1 MKNTSLIKIS
11 LSLFIIGIYVFLFGI
26 LGTVEGS
33 VELVEPEETVSSS
46 TTPPETSEPTEN
58 SVANRFPQAPDEGFS
73 YSTTINVENDA
84 KPLMGDYRNS
94 VPEFT
99 EETEEET
106 AATEAST
113 EDEPDFTVDDSDYAA
128 ETTTEPITTTTEAA
142 AETTTEEITT
152 EETTTEEGT
161 TTEEITTTEETT
173 TTEAPS
179 TVLNERLTVY
189 YSGSGGNVTG
199 DAADILAQVVM
210 GEIGGQF
217 DPEAIKAQ
225 AIAAYTYIKY
235 YNDNGS
241 VPYVAVRTP
250 NQTVID
256 CVNEVLGKALYYN
269 GTLIQSVYGASTAG
283 YTASSKNV
291 WGVDYPY
298 LQSKYCELDSLYDP
312 NYGYKTSMT
321 ADELKSLVYNNTGIS
336 LSGDPSGWITIDGYV
351 DTVFVGNMT
360 IGGQSTY
367 VNSSGKTV
375 TITGRVFR
383 EQITGYK
390 LRSACFEVSYDAST
404 DYFTFTTY
412 GYGHCVGLSQHGAN
426 LLATYKDYNYE
437 QILQFYFPGTEI
449 K

>member
-33 VELVEPEETVSSS
+33 AELTEAEETVSSS
-46 TTPPETSEPTEN
+46 TTPYETTEYTQD
-58 SVANRFPQAPDEGFS
+58 SAVNRAPQIPDDGFS
-73 YSTTINVENDA
+73 YSTTLNVENGA
-84 KPLMGDYRNS
+84 KPLMGDYSNNS
-94 VPEFT
+94 TET
-99 EETEEET
+99 AEETEEET
-106 AATEAST
+106 AATEASI
-113 EDEPDFTVDDSDYAA
+113 EDEPDFTVDDSDYETEATSSTTLTTTTSTTAA
-128 ETTTEPITTTTEAA
+128 ETTTTQET
-142 AETTTEEITT
+142 TTTEEITT
-152 EETTTEEGT
+152 E
-161 TTEEITTTEETT
+161 
-173 TTEAPS
+173 APAPA
-179 TVLNERLTVY
+179 VNEQLTVY

-199 DAADILAQVVM
+199 DAADIISQVVM

-250 NQTVID
+250 NQTVIN
-256 CVNEVLGKALYYN
+256 CINEVLGKAIYYN

-298 LQSKYCELDSLYDP
+298 LQSIYCELDSLYDP
-312 NYGYKTSMT
+312 NYGYKMSMT
-321 ADELKSLVYNNTGIS
+321 ADELKSLVYSNTGIS
-336 LSGDPSGWITIDGYV
+336 LSGDPSGWITIDSYV
-351 DTVFVGNMT
+351 DNVFVGNMT
-360 IGGQSTY
+360 VGGQSTY

-375 TITGRVFR
+375 KITGRVFR
-383 EQITGYK
+383 EQITGFK
-390 LRSACFEVSYDAST
+390 LRSACFEISYDAST

-426 LLATYKDYNYE
+426 LLATYKGYNYE

>member
-11 LSLFIIGIYVFLFGI
+11 ISLFIIGIYVFLFGI

-33 VELVEPEETVSSS
+33 AELVEAEETVSSS
-46 TTPPETSEPTEN
+46 TTPPEASQTEAT
-58 SVANRFPQAPDEGFS
+58 VANRLPQIPDQGFS
-73 YSTTINVENDA
+73 YSTTLNVENGA
-84 KPLMGDYRNS
+84 KPLMGDYSNS
-94 VPEFT
+94 APEIT
-99 EETEEET
+99 EETENAET
-106 AATEAST
+106 ADTQAST
-113 EDEPDFTVDDSDYAA
+113 EDEPDFTVDDSGYVA
-128 ETTTEPITTTTEAA
+128 ETTTTPQTTTTTQAA
-142 AETTTEEITT
+142 TETTPEETTTEEITT
-152 EETTTEEGT
+152 EETTTEEV
-161 TTEEITTTEETT
+161 T

-179 TVLNERLTVY
+179 SAFNQQLTVY

-269 GTLIQSVYGASTAG
+269 GSLIQSVYGASTAG

-312 NYGYKTSMT
+312 NYGVKLNMTS
-321 ADELKSLVYNNTGIS
+321 DELKNLVYNSTGIS
-336 LSGDPSGWITIDGYV
+336 LSGDPSGWITIENYV

-360 IGGQSTY
+360 IGGQGTY

-383 EQITGYK
+383 EQITGFK
-390 LRSACFEVSYDAST
+390 LRSACFEVSYDASS
-404 DYFTFTTY
+404 DCFTFTTY

-449 K
+449 R